1 MVYGYVRTDDPN
13 YTQDSWMSVQEEA
26 LKRAGVQ
33 EIVTDIGGCR
43 CKQPELEKL
52 LKRLQKGDR
61 LIVASLSRLSRNS
74 KKGLTIML
82 DLREKGIE
90 LYSEKECISNLGPN
104 FLQLAEVI
112 MRFAE
117 NEIPRRCTSR
127 FSGQEASDDLPDV

>member
-1 MVYGYVRTDDPN
+1 MVYGYVRTDNPN
-13 YTQDSWMSVQEEA
+13 CTQDSWMSVQEEA
-26 LKRAGVQ
+26 IKRAGVQ

-61 LIVASLSRLSRNS
+61 LVVSSLSRLSRNS
-74 KKGLTIML
+74 KKGMSIML

-90 LYSEKECISNLGPN
+90 VYSRKECISNLGAN
-104 FLQLAEVI
+104 FPRLAEVI

-117 NEIPRRCTSR
+117 
-127 FSGQEASDDLPDV
+127 D